1 MPWKAIVGMDLL
13 VIQLPSEMI
22 YYVIIHSIRY
32 KSSHNKTIHIYYVAY
47 DLKVKTTLHDFV
59 MGCFVKSSTFKHYSV
74 ILYRKH
80 IKYISQEA

>member
-1 MPWKAIVGMDLL
+1 MPWKAIVEMDLWA
-13 VIQLPSEMI
+13 IKLPSEMI

-47 DLKVKTTLHDFV
+47 DSKVKTTLHDFV

-74 ILYRKH
+74 ILYRKQ

>member
-1 MPWKAIVGMDLL
+1 MPWKAIVKMDLWA
-13 VIQLPSEMI
+13 IKLPSEMI

-47 DLKVKTTLHDFV
+47 DSKVKTTLHDFV